1 MNRREGV
8 PPAGSP
14 VSAEIV
20 SVEIGDLTG
29 SGDFPPPDICRR
41 PEAAATEQH
50 IEHQHLDKVAQ
61 ALCRLLGAQAQP
73 RLLHRLQSW
82 PQVYEEAEDMC
93 QLAALAFMEAYRQGR
108 ITPDAAAGVHTAR
121 SVAAYAWGICNR
133 IFANVVRSSRP
144 LPLSL
149 DETEGELAA
158 PRDTGLLDELLGAGP
173 GDSESRL
180 WEVLSVASGR
190 CRPEDII
197 VTYLI
202 ANGVTVGEVR
212 NLLDLSPNTPANAV
226 KRVGRELRDVLGLK
240 EPGGAKP

>member
-29 SGDFPPPDICRR
+29 SGDVPPPDICRR

-50 IEHQHLDKVAQ
+50 IEQQHLDKVAQ
-61 ALCRLLGAQAQP
+61 AVCRLLGVQAQP
-73 RLLHRLQSW
+73 RLSYRLRDW
-82 PQVYEEAEDMC
+82 PQIREEAEDMC
-93 QLAALAFMEAYRQGR
+93 QLAAVAFIEAYRQGR
-108 ITPDAAAGVHTAR
+108 ITPDAVAGIHTAH

-144 LPLSL
+144 LDLSL
-149 DETEGELAA
+149 EETGSETAA
-158 PRDTGLLDELLGAGP
+158 PHQTGLLDELLGAGP